1 MSAVI
6 EAFFLCLLASM
17 IWAPIVFL
25 IVARVSHNASNMADK
40 LWPVALVVTA
50 LPAIFAPFAA
60 AAGLS
65 FRQSAPL
72 PPMVAYEAP
81 TNITATII
89 EPVFVP
95 ATSLSISAVLEAT
108 ATLYF
113 YGFLMFLVLG
123 FVRMIWFS
131 YRVQYAFDIDEPKL
145 EAGLEDWRFRMGI
158 KRRPRYAFSDAISSV
173 CVHGIFRPTILM
185 PMTLL
190 DRVSVEDAILMGAHE
205 MAHIKRGDTAL
216 FALCT
221 AARAIFWFN
230 PFIQRI
236 AARAN
241 LAAEQAADALVIAR
255 GAERRQY
262 AHCFVQG
269 LRFASGV
276 SPMGQE
282 LVPSFTPFDKRSRRE
297 RLDAIL
303 SKKAPAA
310 ILTLPHKIGLM
321 LSIVA
326 AVGLAF
332 AQAAFAVAPASA
344 REALPEAPL
353 RGKITMGFGATSIL
367 LGDDRPTHEGIDI
380 KAVRGTPVLAAGDGK
395 VIDATSRYRGQ
406 RAWGNVVVVDHGH
419 GLVTRYAHLDK
430 FTVKKGD
437 TVNAGDPIGAAGSTG
452 KSTGP
457 HLHFEVIQDGQAIDP
472 APVLAATPMA
482 PPAPVIRPD
491 PVRMPDQV
499 ISIVPAPTIVGLSSP
514 EPGALPAPSAT
525 PATVSTRI
533 EQELAG
539 RFKFIEKH
547 MTDAFEGFEIDFNDF
562 DDFEFE
568 FDSTS
573 FERLNGIQS
582 WAWLSKEERKDIE
595 KAKHNAMEIAREAMS
610 QAKVSITR
618 AQRDIERAQRN
629 AERDNERA
637 QRDRQRARRDAER
650 KRERIARDFERSIER
665 AEVHAEKRAEARTE
679 KMEYQWEQTERYNHN
694 VSEHE
699 LLNLRQKALE
709 EAQDDLER
717 ELKEVKRQREK
728 LERKKRKAKNN

>member
-1 MSAVI
+1 
-6 EAFFLCLLASM
+6 
-17 IWAPIVFL
+17 
-25 IVARVSHNASNMADK
+25 MADK
-40 LWPVALVVTA
+40 LWPMALVVTA

-65 FRQSAPL
+65 FRQSTPL
-72 PPMVAYEAP
+72 PPMVASDTQFVLP
-81 TNITATII
+81 TTII
-89 EPVFVP
+89 EPIVTP
-95 ATSLSISAVLEAT
+95 MSSLSISAVLEAT

-123 FVRMIWFS
+123 LVRMIWFS

-158 KRRPRYAFSDAISSV
+158 KRRPRYAFSDTISSV

-221 AARAIFWFN
+221 TARAIFWFN

-269 LRFASGV
+269 LRFASGS
-276 SPMGQE
+276 SPLGHE

-303 SKKAPAA
+303 SKKAPAT
-310 ILTLPHKIGLM
+310 ILTLPHKIGLV
-321 LSIVA
+321 LSIITA
-326 AVGLAF
+326 IGLAF
-332 AQAAFAVAPASA
+332 AQAAFAVAPDAA

-353 RGKITMGFGATSIL
+353 RGKVTLGFGTTSVL
-367 LGDDRPTHEGIDI
+367 LSDDRPVHEGVDI
-380 KAVRGTPVLAAGDGK
+380 KAARGTLVHAAGDGK

-406 RAWGNVVVVDHGH
+406 RAWGNVVVIDHGH

-437 TVNAGDPIGAAGSTG
+437 NVDAGDPIGAVGSTG

-457 HLHFEVIQDGQAIDP
+457 HLHFEVIQDGHAIDP
-472 APVLAATPMA
+472 EPVLAATPMA
-482 PPAPVIRPD
+482 APAPVIRPD
-491 PVRMPDQV
+491 PIRMPDSV
-499 ISIVPAPTIVGLSSP
+499 INIVPAPTIAGLSP
-514 EPGALPAPSAT
+514 EPSVLPEPPAAPT
-525 PATVSTRI
+525 TVSALI

-539 RFKFIEKH
+539 RFKYIEKH
-547 MTDAFEGFEIDFNDF
+547 MADAFEGFEIDL

-568 FDSTS
+568 FDSAT

-582 WAWLSKEERKDIE
+582 WAGLSKEDRKDIE
-595 KAKHNAMEIAREAMS
+595 KAKHDAMEIAREAMS
-610 QAKVSITR
+610 HAKANIAHAVRDQKR
-618 AQRDIERAQRN
+618 AQRDAQR
-629 AERDNERA
+629 DSVRA

-650 KRERIARDFERSIER
+650 KRARVERDFERSVE
-665 AEVHAEKRAEARTE
+665 RAEARAE
-679 KMEYQWEQTERYNHN
+679 KMEYRFEQTERYKHD
-694 VSEHE
+694 VSEQE
-699 LLNLRQKALE
+699 FLTLRQKALE
-709 EAQDDLER
+709 EAQADLEK
-717 ELKEVKRQREK
+717 ELKEIKRQRDK
-728 LERKKRKAKNN
+728 LERKKHKSKNKYPLNR